1 MTTAKPP
8 NPHMIELLTMSGD
21 TPEIATIRTQLW
33 ELAQRVDDLAA
44 FVAAHVPT
52 EPIEDT
58 PPPVADV
65 LAVHFG
71 ECDHGRLLRDSCPDC
86 QRRTP

>member
-8 NPHMIELLTMSGD
+8 NPHMIFFFFND
-21 TPEIATIRTQLW
+21 TATTEIYTIRTQLW

-52 EPIEDT
+52 EPLEDT

-71 ECDHGRLLRDSCPDC
+71 ECDHGQLLRDSCPDC
-86 QRRTP
+86 HRRTR